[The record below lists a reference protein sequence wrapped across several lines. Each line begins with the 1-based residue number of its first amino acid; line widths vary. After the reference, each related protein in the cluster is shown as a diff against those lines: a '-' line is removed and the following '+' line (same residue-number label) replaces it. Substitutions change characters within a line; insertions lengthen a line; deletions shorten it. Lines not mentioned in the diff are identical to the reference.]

1 MSDLSVIGLGD
12 MGSAIARAL
21 LAAGLAVTVWNRSD
35 ARVTPL
41 VERGATAAVSAGAA
55 IEASPAALLC
65 VSDYPATM
73 ALFEGTTRALHGRL
87 IVQFASGTPAQ
98 ARALE
103 TKVRQAGGRYLDGAI
118 GAWPRQVGSP
128 DASFTLAG
136 NADDFA
142 AARPLLDL
150 LGGQLTHVG
159 PDAGHAKA
167 YANAGLAYFAG
178 HWIGFAQGA
187 ALLETEGLDPAM
199 LGDMLASMGPILAT
213 DMQRMG
219 RAIATEAFDEAE
231 STVKTIAGDLRWL
244 AELADAT
251 GAEAEFARLAAALFA
266 RARDLGL
273 GDKQHSAI
281 IKVLRGRLAA
291 PVPPA

>member
-1 MSDLSVIGLGD
+1 MSDVSVIGLGD

-21 LAAGLAVTVWNRSD
+21 LSAGMTVTVWNRSE
-35 ARVTPL
+35 ARVSPL
-41 VERGATAAVSAGAA
+41 VGGGATAAVSPRAA
-55 IEASPAALLC
+55 IEASAVTLIC
-65 VSDYPATM
+65 VSDYPVTAALLEPTAT
-73 ALFEGTTRALHGRL
+73 ALRGKL

-98 ARALE
+98 ARSLE
-103 TKVRQAGGRYLDGAI
+103 AQVHRAGGQYLDGAI
-118 GAWPRQVGSP
+118 GAWPRQVGSA

-136 NADDFA
+136 NPDDFA

-150 LGGQLTHVG
+150 LGGQVMHVG
-159 PDAGHAKA
+159 ADAGHAKA

-187 ALLETEGLDPAM
+187 AVLESEGLDPVM
-199 LGDMLASMGPILAT
+199 LGDMLAGMGPMLAN

-219 RAIATEAFDEAE
+219 RAIAAEAFDEAE

-244 AELADAT
+244 AELADTAGT
-251 GAEAEFARLAAALFA
+251 DAEFARLAAALFA
-266 RARDLGL
+266 RAREMGL

-281 IKVLRGRLAA
+281 IKVLRAA
-291 PVPPA
+291 